1 MGANYKTNL
10 ERMKELVEILIKA
23 DIAYYRDE
31 CPIMS
36 DREYDRLY
44 DELASLEHD
53 TKLILSGSPTQKV
66 SGEIMEGLTEVIHSK
81 PMLSADKTKSIN
93 DLVNFAAGK
102 DVILSWKLDGLTL
115 VLRYENGKMIQAITR
130 GREGLVGEDV
140 THTVKQFLNVPLSVP
155 IYESFEVRG
164 EGVISWKNFN
174 EINSSL
180 TEPYS
185 HPRGLASGSTRKL
198 DANEAKKRKLE
209 FFAFELIS
217 NEIKH
222 LDKEEQL
229 IFLASKGFDVV
240 PYKRIYGPASFD
252 MIQSKVK
259 TFKPEKYSYPVD
271 GLIMEYADLA
281 YGKSLGAT
289 GHHEN
294 RLIALKWQDELY
306 ETKFLGVELA
316 TTRTGMVSITA
327 ILEPVTIEGTVVTRA
342 YLHNVDIFNSF
353 KLGIGDTV
361 KVYKANMII
370 PQIAENA
377 TMSNTYKLPMI
388 CPCCGEPL
396 NMKASS
402 GGTMFLFCEN
412 QHCTARL
419 VQKFAHFCEKT
430 RMNIEGLSEITLE
443 KFIGHGW
450 IHHFGDLYDLEKHKD
465 EIINTD
471 GFGEKSYIRLHNA
484 IEKSR
489 KCTLDKF
496 IAALG
501 IPMVGRHAGRIL
513 NEYFKGDWTAF
524 EKAIAEGFDFTNLS
538 DFGEIMNK
546 NIYTWYSDEDEAKLW
561 RPLLNKIEFI
571 KENYTMNVNNNTVF
585 SGKTIVA
592 TGKLENYTRD
602 EIQSKILSLG
612 AKPAS
617 SVTKKT
623 DYLIVG
629 EKAGS
634 KLQKALSLGIR
645 TLTEDEFE
653 DMLTANN

>member
-1 MGANYKTNL
+1 MSANYKTNL
-10 ERMKELVEILIKA
+10 ERMKELVEILTKA

-66 SGEIMEGLTEVIHSK
+66 SGEIMEGLTGVIHSK

-252 MIQSKVK
+252 MIQSEVK

-353 KLGIGDTV
+353 KFGIGDTV

>member
-1 MGANYKTNL
+1 MSANYKTNL
-10 ERMKELVEILIKA
+10 ERMKELVEILTKA

-252 MIQSKVK
+252 MIQSEVK

-353 KLGIGDTV
+353 KFGIGDTV

-450 IHHFGDLYDLEKHKD
+450 IHHFGDLYDLKKHKD

>member
-1 MGANYKTNL
+1 
-10 ERMKELVEILIKA
+10 
-23 DIAYYRDE
+23 
-31 CPIMS
+31 
-36 DREYDRLY
+36 
-44 DELASLEHD
+44 
-53 TKLILSGSPTQKV
+53 
-66 SGEIMEGLTEVIHSK
+66 
-81 PMLSADKTKSIN
+81 
-93 DLVNFAAGK
+93 
-102 DVILSWKLDGLTL
+102 
-115 VLRYENGKMIQAITR
+115 
-130 GREGLVGEDV
+130 
-140 THTVKQFLNVPLSVP
+140 
-155 IYESFEVRG
+155 
-164 EGVISWKNFN
+164 
-174 EINSSL
+174 
-180 TEPYS
+180 
-185 HPRGLASGSTRKL
+185 
-198 DANEAKKRKLE
+198 
-209 FFAFELIS
+209 
-217 NEIKH
+217 
-222 LDKEEQL
+222 
-229 IFLASKGFDVV
+229 
-240 PYKRIYGPASFD
+240 
-252 MIQSKVK
+252 
-259 TFKPEKYSYPVD
+259 
-271 GLIMEYADLA
+271 
-281 YGKSLGAT
+281 
-289 GHHEN
+289 
-294 RLIALKWQDELY
+294 
-306 ETKFLGVELA
+306 
-316 TTRTGMVSITA
+316 MVSITA

-353 KLGIGDTV
+353 KFGIGDTV

>member
-1 MGANYKTNL
+1 MSANYKTNL

-93 DLVNFAAGK
+93 DLINFAAGK

-115 VLRYENGKMIQAITR
+115 VLRYENGKMVQAITR

-155 IYESFEVRG
+155 VYESFEVRG

-252 MIQSKVK
+252 MIQSEVK

-353 KLGIGDTV
+353 KFGIGDTV